1 MSTGLMRVKH
11 LSKGYRE
18 LLTDPKLQADLE
30 SRARRIAAA
39 TGDPNIIAES
49 SAPIYRRNR
58 AAVIA
63 LMGDPDNKILHAL
76 DAGR

>member
-1 MSTGLMRVKH
+1 MANRVVH
-11 LSKGYRE
+11 QNKGYRE
-18 LLTDPKLQADLE
+18 LLTDPKLQADLVD
-30 SRARRIAAA
+30 RARRIAAA

-63 LMGDPDNKILHAL
+63 LMGDPDNKILHNL
-76 DAGR
+76 DSGR